1 MRKREVYEDFYHRS
15 NAATFGTTEIRRTQN
30 LINENTGL
38 REKGCSGTGISAHL
52 ARCIRAFPFVRW
64 RPARETRPGF
74 LSDRRF

>member
-1 MRKREVYEDFYHRS
+1 MRIFITGPMQQPLGQLKYGGCKH
-15 NAATFGTTEIRRTQN
+15 
-30 LINENTGL
+30 LMNENTEL

-52 ARCIRAFPFVRW
+52 AGCIRAFPFGRW